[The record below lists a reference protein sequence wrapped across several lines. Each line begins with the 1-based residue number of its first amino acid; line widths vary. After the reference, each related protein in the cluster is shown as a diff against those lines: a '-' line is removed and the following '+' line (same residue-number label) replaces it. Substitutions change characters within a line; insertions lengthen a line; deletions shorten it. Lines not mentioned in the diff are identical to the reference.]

1 MRFLFILIGIILI
14 SCSSNHYDYLIK
26 NGTIVDGSGNPR
38 FKSDLAIRG
47 DKIVAIKPTI
57 RATAKHVINAKGLMV
72 SPGFIDMLS
81 WACGPV
87 LYDGHVPSVVE
98 QGITTAIFGEGWSMG
113 PLNNNVREALRHWW
127 QEYHIQYNWNTLY
140 DYLKLVERK
149 GTAVNVASYVGATSL
164 RLYVIGFDDRPATK
178 AEMEKMKALLRNEME
193 HGALGLASSLVYAP
207 AFYASTEELIE
218 LAKVAAEY
226 GGVYASHIRSE
237 GNELIKGLNE
247 FIRICKEAR
256 IHGEWYH
263 AKAAGQNNWNKLD
276 SAIALVQKAQQ
287 EGVAITAD
295 IYPYT
300 AAATGLSAMIPPW
313 AKEGGDSG
321 LVERLKN
328 PRIRNKIKQE
338 ILYKNKGW
346 ENFYNL
352 SGGGKNILFSYLSPQ
367 NKMYQGWTLAE
378 YAQSQKKDEPDALMD
393 LLISE
398 QGGGGGIYFLMSEA
412 NIRKKMRLPYV
423 SFCTDEDAYRPT
435 GLMSQRHPHPRAYG
449 TFPRV
454 LGKYVRDEKV
464 ISLEEAVRKASALP
478 ASVLGLNKRGL
489 LKPGY
494 AADLVVFNAD
504 SITDRAT
511 YLKPHQYPAGIHLVM
526 VNGKVVVKNRKLT
539 GALPGKALFKKVR
552 KK

>member
-57 RATAKHVINAKGLMV
+57 RATAKHVINAKGLIV

-237 GNELIKGLNE
+237 GDELIKGLNE

-287 EGVAITAD
+287 EGVDITAD

-328 PRIRNKIKQE
+328 PRIRHKIKQE

-367 NKMYQGWTLAE
+367 NKKYQGWTLAA

>member
-14 SCSSNHYDYLIK
+14 SCSSNQYDYLIK

-38 FKSDLAIRG
+38 FKGDLAIRG

-57 RATAKHVINAKGLMV
+57 RATAKHVIDAKGLIV

-81 WACGPV
+81 WACGPI

-98 QGITTAIFGEGWSMG
+98 QGITTAVFGEGWSMG
-113 PLNNNVREALRHWW
+113 PMNDNVRNALRHWW
-127 QEYHIQYNWNTLY
+127 QEYHIQYNWDTLY
-140 DYLKLVERK
+140 DYLKSVERK
-149 GTAVNVASYVGATSL
+149 GTAVNIASYVGATSL

-193 HGALGLASSLVYAP
+193 HGAFGLASSLVYAP
-207 AFYASTEELIE
+207 AFYASTDELIE

-237 GNELIKGLNE
+237 GDELIKGLNE
-247 FIRICKEAR
+247 FIRICKEAG

-287 EGVAITAD
+287 EGVDITAD

-313 AKEGGDSG
+313 AKEGGDSA
-321 LVERLKN
+321 LVARLKN
-328 PRIRNKIKQE
+328 PRLRKKIKRE
-338 ILYKNKGW
+338 ILYVNKGW

-367 NKMYQGWTLAE
+367 NQKYQGWTLAE
-378 YAQSQKKDEPDALMD
+378 YAQRQKKDEPDALMD

-412 NIRKKMRLPYV
+412 NIRKKMRLPFV

-454 LGKYVRDEKV
+454 FGKYVRDEKV

-478 ASVLGLNKRGL
+478 ATVLGLNKRGL

-494 AADLVVFNAD
+494 AADLVIFNAD
-504 SITDRAT
+504 SIADQAT
-511 YLKPHQYPAGIHLVM
+511 YLKPHQYPTGIRIVM
-526 VNGKVVVKNRKLT
+526 INGEVVVKNRKLT

>member
-14 SCSSNHYDYLIK
+14 SCSSNQYDYLIK

-38 FKSDLAIRG
+38 FKGDLAIRG
-47 DKIVAIKPTI
+47 DKIVAIRPTI
-57 RATAKHVINAKGLMV
+57 RATAKHVINAKGLIV

-81 WACGPV
+81 WACGPI

-98 QGITTAIFGEGWSMG
+98 QGITTAVFGEGWSMG
-113 PLNNNVREALRHWW
+113 PMNDNVRNALRHWW
-127 QEYHIQYNWNTLY
+127 QEYHIQYNWDTLY
-140 DYLKLVERK
+140 DYLKSVERK
-149 GTAVNVASYVGATSL
+149 GTAVNIASYVGATSL

-207 AFYASTEELIE
+207 AFYASTDELIE

-237 GNELIKGLNE
+237 GDELIKGLNE
-247 FIRICKEAR
+247 FIRICKEAG

-263 AKAAGQNNWNKLD
+263 AKAAGQNNWNKLG

-287 EGVAITAD
+287 EGVDITAD

-313 AKEGGDSG
+313 AKEGGDSA
-321 LVERLKN
+321 LVARLKN
-328 PRIRNKIKQE
+328 PRLRKKIKRE
-338 ILYKNKGW
+338 ILYVNKGW

-367 NKMYQGWTLAE
+367 NQKYQGWTLAE
-378 YAQSQKKDEPDALMD
+378 YAQRQKKDEPDALMD

-412 NIRKKMRLPYV
+412 NIRKKMRLPFV

-478 ASVLGLNKRGL
+478 ATVLGLNNRGL

-494 AADLVVFNAD
+494 AADLVIFNTD
-504 SITDRAT
+504 SIADQAT
-511 YLKPHQYPAGIHLVM
+511 YLKPHQYPTGIRIVM
-526 VNGKVVVKNRKLT
+526 VNGEAVVKNCKLT